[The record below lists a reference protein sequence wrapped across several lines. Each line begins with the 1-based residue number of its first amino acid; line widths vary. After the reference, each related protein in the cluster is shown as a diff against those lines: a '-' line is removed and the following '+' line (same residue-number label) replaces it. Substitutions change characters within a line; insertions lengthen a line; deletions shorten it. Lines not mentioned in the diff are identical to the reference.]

1 VAILDR
7 GRLVLTAP
15 TAELV
20 QRSSGGTIQVGLVGS
35 NSDVERALAA
45 IPGVD
50 QVRVAGR
57 DGDEWRYELTPA
69 AGATGG
75 IQQAVTRLAGELGLA
90 LTTNRQETLDLE
102 DIFLRIVNEER
113 AA

>member
-1 VAILDR
+1 VAIVDR
-7 GRLVLTAP
+7 GRLVMAAP

-35 NSDVERALAA
+35 NPDVERSLAA

-50 QVRVAGR
+50 QVRFAGR
-57 DGDEWRYELTPA
+57 DSVEWRYELMPA
-69 AGATGG
+69 AGATAQV
-75 IQQAVTRLAGELGLA
+75 QQAVTRLAGELGLA